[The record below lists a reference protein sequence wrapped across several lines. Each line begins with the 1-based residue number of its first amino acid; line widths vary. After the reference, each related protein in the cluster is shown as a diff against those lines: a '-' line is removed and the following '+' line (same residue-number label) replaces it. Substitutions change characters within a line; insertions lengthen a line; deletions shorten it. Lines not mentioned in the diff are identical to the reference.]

1 MTSISASFMEHGRHV
16 EFATLSMRDHDT
28 GLGVGFL
35 RGFRDESDTVSTP
48 HRPTLPVLIF

>member
-1 MTSISASFMEHGRHV
+1 MTSISASFMEHGRRV